1 VDRYLDNNLLMG
13 NVELRFPIYGVLG
26 GIIGHDIGQVSRTP
40 TLLKLNRWAS
50 NPVVGLNLSIRDF
63 IARTD
68 PGFGKDG
75 TGFYFN
81 FGHAF

>member
-1 VDRYLDNNLLMG
+1 MDRYLDNNLLMG

-26 GIIGHDIGQVSRTP
+26 GIIGYDIGQVSRTP
-40 TLLKLNRWAS
+40 ALLKLNRWAS